1 MLHFEKDPAVQMLNN
16 KETEDDA
23 LVGSG
28 EVASSEPSASAS
40 SESTKSC
47 TFDLD
52 MHHRLLKS
60 TKSFSASAYVQGSI
74 VAGK

>member
-16 KETEDDA
+16 KETEDDT

-40 SESTKSC
+40 SEC
-47 TFDLD
+47 TRFQEALG
-52 MHHRLLKS
+52 HRLLKS

>member
-40 SESTKSC
+40 SEI
-47 TFDLD
+47 
-52 MHHRLLKS
+52 RNLLCH

>member
-16 KETEDDA
+16 KETEDDT
-23 LVGSG
+23 LVGG

-40 SESTKSC
+40 SEPTS
-47 TFDLD
+47 
-52 MHHRLLKS
+52 RLIKS

-74 VAGK
+74 VGK

>member
-23 LVGSG
+23 LVGG

-40 SESTKSC
+40 SEC
-47 TFDLD
+47 TRFQEALG
-52 MHHRLLKS
+52 HRLLKS